1 MSTSATTPATAAAI
15 TAPPTFTGIS
25 KFASS
30 LQQILTRSEGIAAL
44 PLQTLQAGLTTMDAT
59 QSALQSMDA
68 TFSSLQES
76 IGSLQSALSSGLVS
90 SSVSDGS
97 IVSASVG
104 SGATPGT
111 YSIEVDDLGA
121 YSTALSVA
129 GSTAVTDPTTQGIS
143 TSSSFTL
150 NVNGT
155 TTTITPASSDLQDLA
170 SAINT
175 QAGGQVQATII
186 NVGSSGAA
194 DYRLS
199 LRAVNLGDQTLDLT
213 DSSGNSLISSS
224 SGGALASYELNG
236 QPTSISST
244 SRTITL
250 SPGLTVNLLGQST
263 AGQATTITVSDNPS
277 GLASAFSSFA
287 SAYNAAV
294 TAVDAQH
301 GQGAGALQGDSLLD
315 TLTSVLNELGT
326 WSNGSPQS
334 ALANYGITLDDT
346 GQMSVDTSTFET
358 AANANFA
365 GLVST
370 LGTSTSGG
378 FMQAATT
385 LLTGLEDPT
394 KGSVKQEEA
403 SVANEIASQNTQ
415 IANAQTQL
423 TQLETNMTNQIAQA
437 DSTLASLEN
446 QVTFVTGLFAQYTNS
461 SNSSTNGLSTL

>member
-1 MSTSATTPATAAAI
+1 MSTSATTPATV
-15 TAPPTFTGIS
+15 APPTFTGVS

-30 LQQILTRSEGIAAL
+30 LQQVLTRADGIAAM

-76 IGSLQSALSSGLVS
+76 LGSLQTALSSSLVS
-90 SSVSDGS
+90 SSVSDS
-97 IVSASVG
+97 TIVSANAA

-111 YSIEVDDLGA
+111 YSIEVDNLGA
-121 YSTALSVA
+121 YSTALSVG
-129 GSTAVTDPTTQGIS
+129 GSTIVTDPTKQGIA
-143 TSSSFTL
+143 TSSPLSL

-155 TTTITPASSDLQDLA
+155 ITTITPASSSLQDLE

-186 NVGSSGAA
+186 NVGSSGSP

-199 LRAVNLGDQTLDLT
+199 LQAVNLGDQSINLT
-213 DSSGNSLISSS
+213 DSGGNDLISSS

-236 QPTSISST
+236 QPNSITST
-244 SRTITL
+244 SRTVTL

-263 AGQATTITVSDNPS
+263 AGQAATITVSNDAS
-277 GLASAFSSFA
+277 GLASAFTSFA
-287 SAYNAAV
+287 TAYNAAV
-294 TAVDAQH
+294 TAVGAQH
-301 GQGAGALQGDSLLD
+301 GQNAGALQGDSLLN

-326 WSNGSPQS
+326 WSNGSPES

-346 GQMSVDTSTFET
+346 GQISVDTTAFST
-358 AANANFA
+358 AANANFS
-365 GLVST
+365 GLIAT
-370 LGTSTSGG
+370 LGTSTTGG

-394 KGSVKQEEA
+394 AGAIKQEEA
-403 SVANEIASQNTQ
+403 SVANEIANQNTQ

-423 TQLETNMTNQIAQA
+423 TQLESNLTSQIAQA
-437 DSTLASLEN
+437 DSTLASLES
-446 QVTFVTGLFAQYTNS
+446 QVTFVTGLFAQYTDS
-461 SNSSTNGLSTL
+461 SNSSTNGLQTL